1 MELTHDHDSL
11 TVEEVLDSK
20 VFKSFEI
27 LGGNEGL
34 IKRCN
39 HMTILETPEGLN
51 WLKGGEF
58 LLTTGY
64 ALHNNI
70 KGKQDMVSD
79 AYHKGV
85 VAIGIKENRY
95 FNKIDKKLVEDAN
108 KYDVLLIKLPYN
120 LVYTDTI
127 SNFYDLIFYKK
138 NSYILNLNNV
148 YKNLLKLSFEN
159 RDMDGII
166 QSLSNISDSNIFL
179 FDDDF
184 NILSRNII
192 DFDSYN
198 NISYYFPFNNNGKRM
213 IKNIKFFNWNYHIND
228 SYISM
233 YPIMKNNEP
242 SSYLYIVSNRKLE
255 SIEQRT
261 IKYGASMIS
270 SNLEREWMIE
280 LKQTNFNKILV
291 ETMLNS
297 KDLTNEFYEN
307 IEKDLGWDKTGKF
320 IGICIKVFLKK
331 SWKELIDYNYEIY
344 RIINNIL
351 GFNSYLTT
359 IRSDKIF
366 LFVKIESDIYLKNV
380 VYDIKKE
387 LQSYED
393 EVLTSIGV
401 SRTYNSLKQ
410 IEDLYNESFLA
421 SLFCEKDV
429 VYYEGLDNIKLLY
442 LLKEDV
448 EVYNYYC
455 NTIKK
460 LEVYDNDNGTD
471 LLGTIETYL
480 KCNLNKKVTS
490 SKLFIHVETLR
501 YRLNRVQEITGYSV
515 DNVED
520 TFSLQ
525 MGLKLK
531 KILKLK

>member
-1 MELTHDHDSL
+1 
-11 TVEEVLDSK
+11 
-20 VFKSFEI
+20 
-27 LGGNEGL
+27 
-34 IKRCN
+34 
-39 HMTILETPEGLN
+39 
-51 WLKGGEF
+51 
-58 LLTTGY
+58 
-64 ALHNNI
+64 
-70 KGKQDMVSD
+70 
-79 AYHKGV
+79 
-85 VAIGIKENRY
+85 NRY

-138 NSYILNLNNV
+138 NYYILNLNNV

-297 KDLTNEFYEN
+297 NDLTTECYEN
-307 IEKDLGWDKTGKF
+307 IEKDLEWDKTGIF
-320 IGICIKVFLKK
+320 IRICIKVFLKK
-331 SWKELIDYNYEIY
+331 SWKELIDYTYEIY

-421 SLFCEKDV
+421 SLF
-429 VYYEGLDNIKLLY
+429 
-442 LLKEDV
+442 
-448 EVYNYYC
+448 
-455 NTIKK
+455 
-460 LEVYDNDNGTD
+460 
-471 LLGTIETYL
+471 
-480 KCNLNKKVTS
+480 
-490 SKLFIHVETLR
+490 
-501 YRLNRVQEITGYSV
+501 
-515 DNVED
+515 
-520 TFSLQ
+520 
-525 MGLKLK
+525 
-531 KILKLK
+531 